1 MIQRVQTLYLGL
13 AIIML
18 SVVTFG
24 VTLFSF
30 VNETSRFS
38 FNAYGIL
45 ETNIKTGEK
54 IGFESFPLYIG
65 TIALSLLCVIAIMSY
80 KNLARQYKLGRT
92 IFGLYFISLVGILIL
107 SIYGGSMIEAKITA
121 REMRLGFFLFVAG
134 FPFTFLANT
143 GIKRDKRL
151 LESLD
156 RLR

>member
-121 REMRLGFFLFVAG
+121 REMGLGFFLFVAG

-151 LESLD
+151 L
-156 RLR
+156 

>member
-18 SVVTFG
+18 FVVTFG

-92 IFGLYFISLVGILIL
+92 IFGLYFISLVGILVL
-107 SIYGGSMIEAKITA
+107 SIYGDSMIEAKTTA
-121 REMRLGFFLFVAG
+121 REMGLGFFLFVAG

>member
-1 MIQRVQTLYLGL
+1 MVQRIQTLYLAL
-13 AIIML
+13 AIILL

-45 ETNIKTGEK
+45 ETNIKTGETLSYQ
-54 IGFESFPLYIG
+54 SFPLYIG
-65 TIALSLLCVIAIMSY
+65 TIALSLLCVMAIMSY
-80 KNLARQYKLGRT
+80 KSLARQYKLGRT
-92 IFGLYFISLVGILIL
+92 IFGLYFVSLIGILLL
-107 SIYGGSMIEAKITA
+107 SIYGDAMIEAKTA
-121 REMRLGFFLFVAG
+121 SREMSMGFIYFVAG
-134 FPFTFLANT
+134 FPFTFLANI

>member
-92 IFGLYFISLVGILIL
+92 IFGLYFISLVGILVL
-107 SIYGGSMIEAKITA
+107 SIYGDSMIEAKTTA
-121 REMRLGFFLFVAG
+121 REMGLGFFLFVAG